1 MATDNIRVRIKQHIS
16 RFPYWYKDRINDE
29 FDVKDYTPEYY
40 IVEDAKL
47 CILKSD
53 CEVIG
58 SLSTTVNSETK
69 ETAEQKANSI
79 DMNTYVN
86 HLSEIVGIDKQPE
99 TQETM
104 KEKNKVTNLP
114 EVIYLQLHDGLL
126 EETVDFKQLY
136 GVTWCEDRINDSD
149 VPYVLSTASA
159 SLKQPEAQPQQEGE
173 EVEQVEKK
181 DFLLVL
187 TENWQAQIAGYY
199 NLDKT
204 DEERKI
210 RNAVIQ
216 EYQDLIAIYKSK
228 YKTQ

>member
-40 IVEDAKL
+40 IVEDAKF

-53 CEVIG
+53 CEVIE

-104 KEKNKVTNLP
+104 KCQHEFIDLFHREFCSKCKK
-114 EVIYLQLHDGLL
+114 
-126 EETVDFKQLY
+126 FK
-136 GVTWCEDRINDSD
+136 
-149 VPYVLSTASA
+149 TASD
-159 SLKQPEAQPQQEGE
+159 LQPEAQPQQEGE
-173 EVEQVEKK
+173 EVE
-181 DFLLVL
+181 DWF
-187 TENWQAQIAGYY
+187 
-199 NLDKT
+199 
-204 DEERKI
+204 
-210 RNAVIQ
+210 
-216 EYQDLIAIYKSK
+216 
-228 YKTQ
+228 